1 MNSDEAENFM
11 DRDMNDPLINA
22 EMQELYEIEMAKS
35 IKFAYTMILT
45 VGIENWVNVLP
56 IEGTRKLTILNN
68 MIRWYSEREEYE
80 RCAYLLKGTHLISK

>member
-35 IKFAYTMILT
+35 IKFAYTMIYF
-45 VGIENWVNVLP
+45 
-56 IEGTRKLTILNN
+56 TI
-68 MIRWYSEREEYE
+68 R
-80 RCAYLLKGTHLISK
+80 